1 MQGKLSLRDSLRE
14 LEHPEHI
21 RSDSL
26 HHKNRNL
33 PTRLSL
39 RDLLRELVNLFDTFQ
54 NTEQFLSY
62 IKNRLLWKRLYGLAG
77 FQYQGAKN
85 DKIGEYMNEKFFDL
99 KKEKQDRMINAALKI
114 FASNGYKHA
123 STDDIVSEAGIS
135 KGLLFHYFGSKL
147 GLYTFLYDYS
157 VRFMKLELTTGVSSS
172 ADDYFA
178 IRKQIEFAKMQVL
191 KNYPYMQQF
200 LDRCA
205 SENVSEALMA
215 TESQRSVIQDVYAAL
230 KNQADSSRFVESVSP
245 EKLDAM
251 LDYTISGLMT
261 TRFRDDSFQPEM
273 LYEEIVSYLEMLK
286 RISYRKS

>member
-1 MQGKLSLRDSLRE
+1 
-14 LEHPEHI
+14 
-21 RSDSL
+21 
-26 HHKNRNL
+26 
-33 PTRLSL
+33 
-39 RDLLRELVNLFDTFQ
+39 
-54 NTEQFLSY
+54 
-62 IKNRLLWKRLYGLAG
+62 
-77 FQYQGAKN
+77 
-85 DKIGEYMNEKFFDL
+85 MNEKFFDL

-172 ADDYFA
+172 TDDYFA

-205 SENVSEALMA
+205 SENVNEALMA